1 MTNDLPLDSALPWFH
16 WWAWSERTPLPC
28 LRVSLRQAGLS
39 LALAA
44 AATADR
50 KYERSSRTLIGMW
63 DFVGADSRR

>member
-1 MTNDLPLDSALPWFH
+1 
-16 WWAWSERTPLPC
+16 LPC